1 VVKEEGHKYVAE
13 NIPTKARARTMAL
26 DTKTHKV
33 FVVTADFGTA
43 PAPTA
48 DTPHPRPPM
57 IPDTFVVLVL
67 SK

>member
-1 VVKEEGHKYVAE
+1 
-13 NIPTKARARTMAL
+13 MAL
-26 DTKTHKV
+26 DAKTHNV

-57 IPDTFVVLVL
+57 VPDTFVVLVL
-67 SK
+67 AK